1 MSAGLM
7 ISDLLSI
14 KPQESSPAGQMK
26 MLPIEYIMPN
36 PDNKIYIVGNLDGLK
51 EDIRLHGVRQPL
63 EVIRWANGYKLIGG
77 ERRLTACKQ
86 LKEEGDDRFS
96 SLPCIIM
103 ESKGELDDKIALIT
117 ANATARELTDGER
130 LAQYEALKDALT
142 LKKRDGQLEGKVRDE
157 VCRILGLSA
166 GAVARLNVIS
176 SCGNEVIK
184 ERLKSGEIGLMQA
197 YKDAQGYV
205 RYIEES
211 AEEPEAPK
219 EQDQKSPVTV
229 SEKPA
234 LPTKIPTK
242 STATTSEDGV
252 DWHRT
257 ATEIPDWAYQYAG
270 QICSDVWIQELPA
283 FTGEN
288 LLDYCKNVHSGH
300 PLTGGGYVNY
310 LPKGLVLRNS
320 DRTKKVIF
328 TWHWFV
334 EACEACGISPEI
346 VAQTNE
352 SLTVTKQKKPEN
364 EPRGHNTL
372 LALASKT
379 LDSKAAWELNLE
391 EPAFGL
397 SYYTQQLPGGAT
409 LWKQVDI
416 TREEAG
422 ECDGT
427 RYAIILQDHSFF
439 TTGWARAFEIS
450 SELVRYFELK

>member
-96 SLPCIIM
+96 SLPCIIV
-103 ESKGELDDKIALIT
+103 ESKGEVDDKIALIT
-117 ANATARELTDGER
+117 ANATARDLTDGER
-130 LAQYEALKDALT
+130 LAQYEALKEALT

-157 VCRILGLSA
+157 VCRILGLST
-166 GAVARLNVIS
+166 GAAARLNVIA
-176 SCGNEVIK
+176 SCQNELIK
-184 ERLKSGEIGLMQA
+184 ERLMSGEIGLMQA
-197 YKDAQGYV
+197 YQAAQDYT
-205 RYIEES
+205 RFAEAN
-211 AEEPEAPK
+211 AEELEA
-219 EQDQKSPVTV
+219 QKAQNNKAPVTV
-229 SEKPA
+229 SESSEYPEWVIQAAKEVCEEDFI
-234 LPTKIPTK
+234 K
-242 STATTSEDGV
+242 TA
-252 DWHRT
+252 
-257 ATEIPDWAYQYAG
+257 A
-270 QICSDVWIQELPA
+270 A
-283 FTGEN
+283 FTAKD
-288 LLDYCKNVHSGH
+288 LAANVGSLCGRS
-300 PLTGGGYVNY
+300 LKTGYVAFERS
-310 LPKGLVLRNS
+310 GLRFWYKAKES
-320 DRTKKVIF
+320 KYTF
-328 TWHWFV
+328 TWEKFV
-334 EACEACGISPEI
+334 KFCIDQGIATKPSTTP
-346 VAQTNE
+346 AA
-352 SLTVTKQKKPEN
+352 SLPQKTPAAP
-364 EPRGHNTL
+364 EPRGHDTL
-372 LALASKT
+372 LKLASKT
-379 LDSKAAWELNLE
+379 LNGQWELNLE
-391 EPAFGL
+391 EPIFKL

-409 LWKQVDI
+409 LWKQVDV

-422 ECDGT
+422 TVGAN

>member
-96 SLPCIIM
+96 SLPCIIV

-142 LKKRDGQLEGKVRDE
+142 RKKKDGQLEGKVRDE

-166 GAVARLNVIS
+166 GAAARLNAIS
-176 SCGNEVIK
+176 ENCDEETKRYLNDS
-184 ERLKSGEIGLMQA
+184 EISLMDA
-197 YKDAQGYV
+197 YRNAQNN
-205 RYIEES
+205 IEKRRQ
-211 AEEPEAPK
+211 AEEKA
-219 EQDQKSPVTV
+219 KSPVTV
-229 SEKPA
+229 SKKPA

-252 DWHRT
+252 DWHQT

-270 QICSDVWIQELPA
+270 QICSDVWIQELTA

-352 SLTVTKQKKPEN
+352 SLTATKQKAPEI
-364 EPRGHNTL
+364 EPRGHDTL
-372 LALASKT
+372 LKLASKT
-379 LDSKAAWELNLE
+379 LNGQWELNLE
-391 EPAFGL
+391 EPIFKL

-409 LWKQVDI
+409 LWKQVDV

-422 ECDGT
+422 GVGAN

>member
-96 SLPCIIM
+96 SLPCIIV

-117 ANATARELTDGER
+117 ANATARDLSDGER

-142 LKKRDGQLEGKVRDE
+142 RKKKDGQLEGKVRDE
-157 VCRILGLSA
+157 VCRILGLST
-166 GAVARLNVIS
+166 GAAARLNAIS
-176 SCGNEVIK
+176 ENCDEETKRYLND
-184 ERLKSGEIGLMQA
+184 GEISLMDA
-197 YKDAQGYV
+197 YRNAQNN
-205 RYIEES
+205 IEKRRQ
-211 AEEPEAPK
+211 AEEKA
-219 EQDQKSPVTV
+219 KSPVTV
-229 SEKPA
+229 SESPGCDGWKFRPE
-234 LPTKIPTK
+234 
-242 STATTSEDGV
+242 TTIDHLQNTLRAIEKA
-252 DWHRT
+252 HQE
-257 ATEIPDWAYQYAG
+257 AAG
-270 QICSDVWIQELPA
+270 QSAKREEFPEKPDEQREMSESNE
-283 FTGEN
+283 G
-288 LLDYCKNVHSGH
+288 
-300 PLTGGGYVNY
+300 
-310 LPKGLVLRNS
+310 
-320 DRTKKVIF
+320 KK
-328 TWHWFV
+328 
-334 EACEACGISPEI
+334 
-346 VAQTNE
+346 
-352 SLTVTKQKKPEN
+352 
-364 EPRGHNTL
+364 PRGHKTL
-372 LALASKT
+372 LDLASIT
-379 LDSKAAWELNLE
+379 LDSKTAWKLNLE

-397 SYYTQQLPGGAT
+397 SYYAQQLPGGAT

-416 TREEAG
+416 TREEAS